1 MELEEFQKNI
11 IKEAKKLNIELTKQ
25 QSEQFYKYTTMLLDW
40 NTRINLTSI
49 TEIQDVI
56 TKHFIDSLTILKY
69 IKEED
74 KVIDVGTGA
83 GFPGLPIKI
92 VKPKIEVTLLDSL
105 NKRVKF
111 LNETIKEIETKNITT
126 IHLRAEDA
134 GRLQEHREQYNVV
147 VSRAVAPMNTLLEY
161 MMPFAK
167 VNGICICMKGSKAD
181 EEINKSNKA
190 ISKLGGKIEK
200 IETFQLPETDIN
212 RTIIIVKK
220 IKEITDEY
228 PRKAGIPNQKPL

>member
-200 IETFQLPETDIN
+200 IETFQLPGTDIN